1 MRFFLLCILTYPL
14 SLFADPNADTVIIE
28 FEDETQIIIY
38 AETRAQ
44 LKQLNDYN
52 INQIVSDLNNAVGGK
67 ELPDHYHIKNTSG
80 KRYLKDSTLI
90 YETGM
95 DFKIRIGNVTL
106 EIDGLKVDQSL
117 EEGFLYRKW
126 DELAEAFTVIFDPVN
141 EYDIIDS
148 LPHSEVGGIKI
159 IDDVSYG
166 GIFFPDYN
174 QEKYGNDSI
183 DGFQR
188 IYYKG
193 KIWSKDQKRY
203 SYNIDIDKK
212 TIHNFNIEMGL
223 NNWLDKG
230 GSFNGLAD
238 DNYSVKPWGSWYF
251 GLGSVNKTQLKN
263 SLFLEWGAGLSWYNW
278 KLEDPSYH
286 ITKTTTQVKF
296 AQPVNI
302 NDINPIKSKL
312 VASYLNVSLVPLFDF
327 AQGIRKVTVRQT
339 GNVKLIKSKNRGFRI
354 GIGGYLGYRMYGR
367 SKYVYKE
374 GNKFR
379 NKEKEKGN
387 FYLSNVRYGLRGR
400 VGWKGMDLFVNYDLN
415 QAFTSG
421 NGPELNAFSFGIIL

>member
-166 GIFFPDYN
+166 GIFVTDFYE
-174 QEKYGNDSI
+174 EKHAYDSI
-183 DGFQR
+183 DDFER

-193 KIWSKDQKRY
+193 KIWSKKADSY
-203 SYNIDIDKK
+203 SYIKDKDK
-212 TIHNFNIEMGL
+212 RTIHNFNIEMGL
-223 NNWLDKG
+223 NTWHGFGDV
-230 GSFNGLAD
+230 
-238 DNYSVKPWGSWYF
+238 NYSVKPWGSWYF

-263 SLFLEWGAGLSWYNW
+263 SLFLEWGSGLSWYNW
-278 KLEDPSYH
+278 KLEDPSYQ
-286 ITKTTTQVKF
+286 IIKTTTQLEL
-296 AQPVNI
+296 AQPANI
-302 NDINPIKSKL
+302 NEINPIKSKL

-327 AQGIRKVTVRQT
+327 SQGSRKVVVKQT
-339 GNVKLIKSKNRGFRI
+339 GNLKLIKSKNRGLRI

-374 GNKFR
+374 GNKLR
-379 NKEKEKGN
+379 NKEKDKGN

-400 VGWKGMDLFVNYDLN
+400 VGWKGMDIFVNYDLN
-415 QAFTSG
+415 QVFTSG
-421 NGPELNAFSFGIIL
+421 VGPELNALSFGIIL

>member
-148 LPHSEVGGIKI
+148 LPHSEFRGINI

-166 GIFFPDYN
+166 GIFVTDFYE
-174 QEKYGNDSI
+174 EKHAYDSI
-183 DGFQR
+183 DDFER

-193 KIWSKDQKRY
+193 KIWSKKADSY
-203 SYNIDIDKK
+203 SYIKDKDK
-212 TIHNFNIEMGL
+212 RTIHNFNIEMGL
-223 NNWLDKG
+223 NTWHGFGDV
-230 GSFNGLAD
+230 
-238 DNYSVKPWGSWYF
+238 NYSVKPWGSWYF

-263 SLFLEWGAGLSWYNW
+263 SLFLEWGSGLSWYNW
-278 KLEDPSYH
+278 KLEDPSYQ
-286 ITKTTTQVKF
+286 IIKTTTQLEL
-296 AQPVNI
+296 AQPANI
-302 NDINPIKSKL
+302 NEINPIKSKL

-327 AQGIRKVTVRQT
+327 SQGSRKVVVKQT
-339 GNVKLIKSKNRGFRI
+339 GNLKLIKSKNRGLRI

-374 GNKFR
+374 GNKLR
-379 NKEKEKGN
+379 NKEKDKGN

-400 VGWKGMDLFVNYDLN
+400 VGWKGMDIFVNYDLN
-415 QAFTSG
+415 QVFTSG
-421 NGPELNAFSFGIIL
+421 VGPELNALSFGIIL

>member
-166 GIFFPDYN
+166 GVIFPDFN
-174 QEKYGNDSI
+174 QEKYGYDSI
-183 DGFQR
+183 DNFQR
-188 IYYKG
+188 IYYRG
-193 KIWSKDQKRY
+193 KIWSKNAKRY
-203 SYNIDIDKK
+203 SYNQDIDKK

-230 GSFNGLAD
+230 GSLNGLAD

-302 NDINPIKSKL
+302 NDIKAIKSKL

-367 SKYVYKE
+367 SKYVYKKD
-374 GNKFR
+374 NNFR

>member
-148 LPHSEVGGIKI
+148 LPHSEFRGINI

-166 GIFFPDYN
+166 GIFVTDFYE
-174 QEKYGNDSI
+174 EKHAYDSI
-183 DGFQR
+183 DDFER

-193 KIWSKDQKRY
+193 KIWSNNTDSY
-203 SYNIDIDKK
+203 SYIKDKDK
-212 TIHNFNIEMGL
+212 DKRTIHNFNIEMGL
-223 NNWLDKG
+223 NTWHGFGDV
-230 GSFNGLAD
+230 
-238 DNYSVKPWGSWYF
+238 NYSVKPWGSWYF

-263 SLFLEWGAGLSWYNW
+263 SLFLEWGSGLSWYNW
-278 KLEDPSYH
+278 KLEDPSYQ
-286 ITKTTTQVKF
+286 IIKTTTQLEL
-296 AQPVNI
+296 AQPANI
-302 NDINPIKSKL
+302 NEINPIKSKL

-327 AQGIRKVTVRQT
+327 SQGSRKVVVKQT
-339 GNVKLIKSKNRGFRI
+339 GNLKLIKSKNRGLRI

-374 GNKFR
+374 GNKLR
-379 NKEKEKGN
+379 NKEKENGN

-400 VGWKGMDLFVNYDLN
+400 VGWKGMDIFVNYDLN
-415 QAFTSG
+415 QVFTSG
-421 NGPELNAFSFGIIL
+421 VGPELNALSFGIIL

>member
-148 LPHSEVGGIKI
+148 LPHSEFRGINI

-166 GIFFPDYN
+166 GIFVTDFYE
-174 QEKYGNDSI
+174 EKHAYDSI
-183 DGFQR
+183 DDFER

-193 KIWSKDQKRY
+193 KIWSKNADSY
-203 SYNIDIDKK
+203 SYIKDKGK
-212 TIHNFNIEMGL
+212 RTIHNFNIEMGL
-223 NNWLDKG
+223 NTWHGFGDV
-230 GSFNGLAD
+230 
-238 DNYSVKPWGSWYF
+238 NYSVKPWGSWYF

-263 SLFLEWGAGLSWYNW
+263 SLFLEWGSGLSWYNW
-278 KLEDPSYH
+278 KLEDPSYQ
-286 ITKTTTQVKF
+286 IIKTTTQLEL
-296 AQPVNI
+296 AQPANI
-302 NDINPIKSKL
+302 NEINPIKSKL

-327 AQGIRKVTVRQT
+327 SQGSRKVVVKQT
-339 GNVKLIKSKNRGFRI
+339 GNLKLIKSKNRGLRI

-374 GNKFR
+374 GNKLR
-379 NKEKEKGN
+379 NKEKDNGN

-400 VGWKGMDLFVNYDLN
+400 VGWKGMDIFVNYDLN
-415 QAFTSG
+415 QVFTSG
-421 NGPELNAFSFGIIL
+421 VGPELNALSFGIIL

>member
-148 LPHSEVGGIKI
+148 LPHSEFRGINI

-166 GIFFPDYN
+166 GIFVTDFYE
-174 QEKYGNDSI
+174 EKHAYDSI
-183 DGFQR
+183 DDFER

-193 KIWSKDQKRY
+193 KIWSKKADSY
-203 SYNIDIDKK
+203 SYIKDKDK
-212 TIHNFNIEMGL
+212 DKRTIHNFNIEMGL
-223 NNWLDKG
+223 NTWHGFGDV
-230 GSFNGLAD
+230 
-238 DNYSVKPWGSWYF
+238 NYSVKPWGSWYF

-263 SLFLEWGAGLSWYNW
+263 SLFLEWGSGLSWYNW
-278 KLEDPSYH
+278 KLEDPSYQ
-286 ITKTTTQVKF
+286 IIKTTTQLEL
-296 AQPVNI
+296 AQPANI
-302 NDINPIKSKL
+302 NEINPIKSKL

-327 AQGIRKVTVRQT
+327 SQGSRKVVVKQT
-339 GNVKLIKSKNRGFRI
+339 GNLKLIKSKNRGFRI

-374 GNKFR
+374 GNKLR
-379 NKEKEKGN
+379 NKEKDNGN

-400 VGWKGMDLFVNYDLN
+400 VGWKGMDIFVNYDLN
-415 QAFTSG
+415 QVFTSG
-421 NGPELNAFSFGIIL
+421 VGPELNALSFGIIL

>member
-148 LPHSEVGGIKI
+148 LPHSEFRGINI

-166 GIFFPDYN
+166 GIFVTDFYE
-174 QEKYGNDSI
+174 EKHAYDSI
-183 DGFQR
+183 DDFER

-193 KIWSKDQKRY
+193 KIWSKKADSY
-203 SYNIDIDKK
+203 SYIKDKDK
-212 TIHNFNIEMGL
+212 DKRTIHNFNIEMGL
-223 NNWLDKG
+223 NTWHGFGDV
-230 GSFNGLAD
+230 
-238 DNYSVKPWGSWYF
+238 NYSVKPWGSWYF

-263 SLFLEWGAGLSWYNW
+263 SLFLEWGSGLSWYNW
-278 KLEDPSYH
+278 KLEDPSYQ
-286 ITKTTTQVKF
+286 IIKTTTQLEL
-296 AQPVNI
+296 AQPANI
-302 NDINPIKSKL
+302 NEINPIKSKL

-327 AQGIRKVTVRQT
+327 SQGSRKVVVKQT
-339 GNVKLIKSKNRGFRI
+339 GNLKLIKSKNRGLRI

-374 GNKFR
+374 GNKLR
-379 NKEKEKGN
+379 NKEKDNGN

-400 VGWKGMDLFVNYDLN
+400 VGWKGMDIFVNYDLN
-415 QAFTSG
+415 QVFTSG
-421 NGPELNAFSFGIIL
+421 VGPELNALSFGIIL

>member
-148 LPHSEVGGIKI
+148 LPHSEFRGINI

-166 GIFFPDYN
+166 GIFVTDFYE
-174 QEKYGNDSI
+174 EKHAYDSI
-183 DGFQR
+183 DDFER

-193 KIWSKDQKRY
+193 KIWSKKADSY
-203 SYNIDIDKK
+203 SYIKDKDK
-212 TIHNFNIEMGL
+212 RTIHNFNIEMGL
-223 NNWLDKG
+223 NTWHGFGDV
-230 GSFNGLAD
+230 
-238 DNYSVKPWGSWYF
+238 NYSVKPWGSWYF

-263 SLFLEWGAGLSWYNW
+263 SLFLEWGSGLSWYNW
-278 KLEDPSYH
+278 KLEDPSYQ
-286 ITKTTTQVKF
+286 IIKTTTQLEL
-296 AQPVNI
+296 AQPANI
-302 NDINPIKSKL
+302 NEINPIKSKL

-327 AQGIRKVTVRQT
+327 SQGSRKVVVKQT
-339 GNVKLIKSKNRGFRI
+339 GNLKLIKSKNRGLRI

-374 GNKFR
+374 GNKLR
-379 NKEKEKGN
+379 NKEKDNGN

-400 VGWKGMDLFVNYDLN
+400 VGWKGMDIFVNYDLN
-415 QAFTSG
+415 QVFTSG

>member
-148 LPHSEVGGIKI
+148 LPHSEFRGINI

-166 GIFFPDYN
+166 GVFFTDFYE
-174 QEKYGNDSI
+174 EKHAYDSI
-183 DGFQR
+183 DDFER

-193 KIWSKDQKRY
+193 KIWSKNADSY
-203 SYNIDIDKK
+203 SYIKDKGK
-212 TIHNFNIEMGL
+212 RTIHNFNIEMGL
-223 NNWLDKG
+223 NTWHGFGDV
-230 GSFNGLAD
+230 
-238 DNYSVKPWGSWYF
+238 NYSVKPWGSWYF

-263 SLFLEWGAGLSWYNW
+263 SLFLEWGSGLSWYNW
-278 KLEDPSYH
+278 KLEDPSYQ
-286 ITKTTTQVKF
+286 IIKTTTQLEL
-296 AQPVNI
+296 AQPANI
-302 NDINPIKSKL
+302 NEINPIKSKL

-327 AQGIRKVTVRQT
+327 AQGIRKVTVRQA
-339 GNVKLIKSKNRGFRI
+339 GNVKLIKSKNIGFRI

-374 GNKFR
+374 GNKLR
-379 NKEKEKGN
+379 TKEKENGN

-415 QAFTSG
+415 QVFTSG
-421 NGPELNAFSFGIIL
+421 KGPELNAFSFGIIL

>member
-148 LPHSEVGGIKI
+148 LPHSEFRGINI

-166 GIFFPDYN
+166 GIFVTDFYE
-174 QEKYGNDSI
+174 EKHAYDSI
-183 DGFQR
+183 DDFER

-193 KIWSKDQKRY
+193 KIWSKKADSY
-203 SYNIDIDKK
+203 SYIKDKDK
-212 TIHNFNIEMGL
+212 DKRTIHNFNIEMGL
-223 NNWLDKG
+223 NTWHGFGDV
-230 GSFNGLAD
+230 
-238 DNYSVKPWGSWYF
+238 NYSVKPWGSWYF

-263 SLFLEWGAGLSWYNW
+263 SLFLEWGSGLSWYNW
-278 KLEDPSYH
+278 KLEDPSYQ
-286 ITKTTTQVKF
+286 IIKTTTQLEL
-296 AQPVNI
+296 AQPANI
-302 NDINPIKSKL
+302 NEINPIKSKL

-327 AQGIRKVTVRQT
+327 SQGSRKVVVKQT
-339 GNVKLIKSKNRGFRI
+339 GNLKLIKSNNRGLRI
-354 GIGGYLGYRMYGR
+354 GIGGYLGYRMYGS

-374 GNKFR
+374 GNKLR
-379 NKEKEKGN
+379 NKEKDNGN

-400 VGWKGMDLFVNYDLN
+400 VGWKGMDIFVNYDLN
-415 QAFTSG
+415 QVFTSG
-421 NGPELNAFSFGIIL
+421 VGPELNALSFGIIL

>member
-148 LPHSEVGGIKI
+148 LPHSEFIGINI

-166 GIFFPDYN
+166 GIFVTDFYE
-174 QEKYGNDSI
+174 EKHAYDSI
-183 DGFQR
+183 DDFER

-193 KIWSKDQKRY
+193 KIWSKKADSY
-203 SYNIDIDKK
+203 SYIKDKDK
-212 TIHNFNIEMGL
+212 RTIHNFNIEMGL
-223 NNWLDKG
+223 NTWHGFGDV
-230 GSFNGLAD
+230 
-238 DNYSVKPWGSWYF
+238 NYSVKPWGSWYF

-263 SLFLEWGAGLSWYNW
+263 SLFLEWGSGLSWYNW
-278 KLEDPSYH
+278 KLEDPSYQ
-286 ITKTTTQVKF
+286 IIKTTTQLEL
-296 AQPVNI
+296 AQPANI
-302 NDINPIKSKL
+302 NEINPIKSKL

-327 AQGIRKVTVRQT
+327 SQGSRKVVVKQT
-339 GNVKLIKSKNRGFRI
+339 GNLKLIKSKNRGLRI

-374 GNKFR
+374 GNKLR
-379 NKEKEKGN
+379 NKEKDNGN

-400 VGWKGMDLFVNYDLN
+400 VGWKGMDIFVNYDLN
-415 QAFTSG
+415 QVFTSG